1 MRTATP
7 LNSVFDRMVT
17 LSRAMDD
24 AFNAPAN
31 GHGVTSW
38 SPALDTAE
46 TEAAYL
52 VSVDL
57 PGVTAGQVDVHFER
71 NTLTI
76 RGTRVA
82 QNSDSEPRPFIRE
95 RVFGSFARSL
105 RFPQH
110 VEGDK
115 ISAAFANGVLTVTV
129 PKSES
134 AKPRKVEIVAA

>member
-1 MRTATP
+1 MRTVPP
-7 LNSVFDRMVT
+7 LNHVLDRMVT

-31 GHGVTSW
+31 GHSVTSW

-46 TEAAYL
+46 TEQAYI

-57 PGVTAGQVDVHFER
+57 PGVKAGDVDVHFER

-76 RGTRVA
+76 KGTRGA
-82 QNSDSEPRPFIRE
+82 QTSDSEPRPFIRE

-110 VEGDK
+110 VEGDR
-115 ISAAFANGVLTVTV
+115 ISAAFSNGVLTVTV

-134 AKPRKVEIVAA
+134 TKPRKVEIVAA